1 MNANITPIGWCE
13 TCQKNLYTDKARAK
27 AVARLH
33 QPRKAAYRCRVPGQE
48 HLWHVGSVP
57 RLVRR
62 GFLTRD
68 QYLQQR
74 DPSSDASTAENWD
87 TS

>member
-1 MNANITPIGWCE
+1 MNTNTTPIGWCDS
-13 TCQKNLYTDKARAK
+13 CQKHLYTDKNRAK
-27 AVARLH
+27 AVAREH
-33 QPRKAAYRCRVPGQE
+33 RPRKAAYRCRVPGQE

-68 QYLQQR
+68 QYLRRQ
-74 DPSSDASTAENWD
+74 DPSSGATTAENSD
-87 TS
+87 T